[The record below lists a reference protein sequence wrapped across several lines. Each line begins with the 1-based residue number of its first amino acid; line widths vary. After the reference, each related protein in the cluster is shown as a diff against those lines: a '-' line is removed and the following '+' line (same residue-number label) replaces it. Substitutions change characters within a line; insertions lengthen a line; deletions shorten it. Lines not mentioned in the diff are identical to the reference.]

1 MLISEV
7 VRMEPGRRRVELA
20 AVRRGAGFT
29 QESLA
34 EALGVDR
41 STVITWEAGS
51 HAPMP
56 HVRPRLAQ
64 LLERSP
70 EELDEL
76 LSGRPKVVEFGR
88 PDLDAVFSWL
98 DRVAGWD
105 RGTSRQKVGE
115 GLADVLPRVAVGRA
129 EVADRLARYYGNRGV
144 FSAQVGSTEVLT
156 SVVTRPEWLDLRCEL
171 SPTGDRLELSV
182 GAEARWAMSERAA
195 LTATRRLVD
204 AVVKGARLT
213 DAPVYRLVEATP
225 EAGVVRGQV
234 EVASFFDYA
243 LTADLLERELADS
256 PDELPL
262 RDAWMPDLE
271 SVFDLRGRLC
281 AGGALALF
289 AAARPADPFR
299 GEADYVLLVQE
310 RSSQVVNAAGRLAVI
325 PKGFHGPLNDVRAD
339 SRIGAT
345 LRRELEEELFGRGD
359 VDVTG
364 GPMRAADLMHR
375 DRLSAPMRWLS
386 EDPARWRMECTGF
399 GLNLVSGN
407 HEFACLVVIEDE
419 EFWQRFGGQIEANW
433 ESDGLRQYSSQD
445 GESLEKLIA
454 DDSWSNEGVFAMV
467 QGLRRLREIGGE
479 RVSVPPIE
487 WRVG

>member
-1 MLISEV
+1 MAT
-7 VRMEPGRRRVELA
+7 GRRRVELA

-41 STVITWEAGS
+41 TTVITWEAGS

-56 HVRPRLAQ
+56 HVRPRLAR
-64 LLERSP
+64 LLERSSD
-70 EELDEL
+70 ELDSL
-76 LSGRPKVVEFGR
+76 LDGRPKAVEFGR

-98 DRVAGWD
+98 DRLAGWD
-105 RGTSRQKVGE
+105 RGTSRRRVGE
-115 GLADVLPRVAVGRA
+115 ELEDVVPRSVVGRA
-129 EVADRLARYYGNRGV
+129 EVADRLTRYYGGDSQFR
-144 FSAQVGSTEVLT
+144 ARVGSVDVLT

-171 SPTGDRLELSV
+171 SPQGDRLELSM
-182 GAEARWAMSERAA
+182 GAAARWAMDKRAA
-195 LTATRRLVD
+195 DTAARRLAH
-204 AVVKGARLT
+204 AVAEGTRLT

-225 EAGVVRGQV
+225 TAGVVRGQV
-234 EVASFFDYA
+234 EVASFLDYA
-243 LTADLLERELADS
+243 LTADLLERELGESGDG
-256 PDELPL
+256 LPL

-271 SVFDLRGRLC
+271 AVFDLRGRLC

-325 PKGFHGPLNDVRAD
+325 PKGFHGPLNDVRGD

-364 GPMRAADLMHR
+364 GPVRAADPMHR
-375 DRLSAPMRWLS
+375 ERLSAPMRWLS

-407 HEFACLVVIEDE
+407 YEFACLVVVEDE
-419 EFWQRFGGQIEANW
+419 EFWTRFGGQIEANW
-433 ESDGLRQYSSQD
+433 ESAGLRQYSSLD
-445 GESLEKLIA
+445 GESLEELIA
-454 DDSWSNEGVFAMV
+454 DDSWSNEGLFAMV
-467 QGLRRLREIGGE
+467 QGLRRLREIGGD
-479 RVSVPPIE
+479 RVRVPPVE
-487 WRVG
+487 WRLGG